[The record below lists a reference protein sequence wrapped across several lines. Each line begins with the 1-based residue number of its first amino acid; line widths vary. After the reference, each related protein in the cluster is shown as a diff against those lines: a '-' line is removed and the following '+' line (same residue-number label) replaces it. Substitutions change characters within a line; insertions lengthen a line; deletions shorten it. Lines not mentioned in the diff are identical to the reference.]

1 MSNNINIEE
10 LKRGG
15 IIKLKGK
22 DNYSVWVKVMCNNI
36 TSKQLKKISDV
47 VDKYGKGFF
56 LFTTNQIPI
65 IPHIN
70 LKDVMKVKEELEEV
84 EQEFEACGPRIRS
97 IKVCY
102 DKNTC
107 PYAVTDSLSLGEKL
121 DKFFYL
127 YNIRHKVKISVS
139 GCKIGCTVPRV
150 LSDIG
155 FVGVAEE
162 KYEVYIGGRLGLK
175 PYIGDKIA
183 ENLSEEECV
192 VLVENYINLLKREFK
207 KEERSADVIE
217 ALGLEKVKE
226 ELNYDLKRK
235 SSIEF
240 GRCDTKLN
248 KDEKEKIVL
257 RIKALN
263 GEVISEQAR
272 KLAEISEKFAKGFV
286 HLGIRGTPE
295 ITCVDKK
302 DIEKIKE
309 ELNTVYLEI
318 LNEGI
323 LQEEGVDNLVTCFGN
338 YCTNGIMDTQ
348 NLLRRMD
355 GLLKDKNIKEF
366 LKISASGCPNN
377 CGISPLSDIGF
388 TGIVEV
394 EIIEEKC
401 NGCKLC
407 EIVCKVKAI
416 EMKDNIAQIDKN
428 KCRYC
433 GECGRVCSV
442 SAISEKRKGYLVY
455 LGGIDLGVDNTKLG
469 TPIGEFLSEEEAME
483 VVRSKF
489 ILRKIKGENYA

>member
-1 MSNNINIEE
+1 MSEGNKKIDIEE

-15 IIKLKGK
+15 IIKLKGE

-36 TSKQLKKISDV
+36 TSKQLRKIADIS
-47 VDKYGKGFF
+47 DKYGRGFF

-107 PYAVTDSLSLGEKL
+107 PYAICNSLSLGEKL

-127 YNIRHKVKISVS
+127 HEIRHKVKISVS

-175 PYIGDKIA
+175 PYVGDKIA

-192 VLVENYINLLKREFK
+192 ILVENYINLLKREFK

-235 SSIEF
+235 PSIEF
-240 GRCDTKLN
+240 GRCDTKL
-248 KDEKEKIVL
+248 KEDEKEKIVL
-257 RIKALN
+257 RIKAIC
-263 GEVISEQAR
+263 GEVTSSQAR
-272 KLAEISEKFAKGFV
+272 KLAEISEKFAKGFI
-286 HLGIRGTPE
+286 HLSVRGTPE
-295 ITCVDKK
+295 IPGVDKK
-302 DIEKIKE
+302 DVEAIKK
-309 ELNTVYLEI
+309 ELKAVDLEI
-318 LNEGI
+318 LNKGI
-323 LQEEGVDNLVTCFGN
+323 IQENGFDNLITCFGN
-338 YCTNGIMDTQ
+338 YCINGIMDTQ
-348 NLLRRMD
+348 NLLRRID
-355 GLLKDKNIKEF
+355 GLFKDKNIKEF

-388 TGIVEV
+388 TGIIEQ
-394 EIIEEKC
+394 EIIKEKC

-407 EIVCKVKAI
+407 EMVCKVKAI
-416 EMKDNIAQIDKN
+416 EMEDNIAQIDKN

-433 GECGRVCSV
+433 GECGRVCPLD
-442 SAISEKRKGYLVY
+442 AIIEKRRGYLVY
-455 LGGIDLGVDNTKLG
+455 INGKDLNVKETQLGKV
-469 TPIGEFLSEEEAME
+469 IGEFFQEDEVMIISEKLLSIS
-483 VVRSKF
+483 R
-489 ILRKIKGENYA
+489 R